1 MFNSSGMKPKRILLI
16 AAAIS
21 IASMAYAGA
30 KKAWDGS
37 YTSATIHYLLYSN
50 DLDEAQAPTAAD
62 QRLSVA
68 VTGDLARQIFD
79 SIGPD
84 LKVGCGT
91 TLGMRQRQRGDVDCS
106 YDKEQPS
113 SPYTCHFG
121 FNLKKGKSIAG
132 ASC

>member
-1 MFNSSGMKPKRILLI
+1 MFSFKRMKPKRSLLVV
-16 AAAIS
+16 AAIAC
-21 IASMAYAGA
+21 ASLAYAGA
-30 KKAWDGS
+30 RKDWDGN
-37 YTSATIHYLLYSN
+37 YTSATIHYLFYSN
-50 DLDEAQAPTAAD
+50 DLDEAKAPTPAD
-62 QRLSVA
+62 QRLSIA
-68 VTGDLARQIFD
+68 VTGDLAREIFD

-106 YDKEQPS
+106 YDKEQPA

-121 FNLKKGKSIAG
+121 FNLHKGKSIAG

>member
-1 MFNSSGMKPKRILLI
+1 MRSKCVALI
-16 AAAIS
+16 VAG
-21 IASMAYAGA
+21 IACASLAYAGG
-30 KKAWDGS
+30 KREWDGN
-37 YTSATIHYLLYSN
+37 YTSATIHYLFYSN
-50 DLDEAQAPTAAD
+50 DLDEAKPPTPTD
-62 QRLSVA
+62 RRMSFA

-84 LKVGCGT
+84 LKVACGT

-121 FNLKKGKSIAG
+121 FSLRNGKSIAG
-132 ASC
+132 STC

>member
-1 MFNSSGMKPKRILLI
+1 MKPKNFVFIV
-16 AAAIS
+16 AAICSAS
-21 IASMAYAGA
+21 IAYGAA
-30 KKAWDGS
+30 KKDWDGS
-37 YTSATIHYLLYSN
+37 YASATIHYLFYSN
-50 DLDEAQAPTAAD
+50 DLDEAKAPTSAD
-62 QRLSVA
+62 PRLSFA

-121 FNLKKGKSIAG
+121 FNLRKGKSIAG
-132 ASC
+132 ATC